1 MKSAHK
7 IQMRLLIFI
16 YSMGNGGAERVT
28 ANLANYWAAK
38 GWDITIVTLAPV
50 SLNFYELHPAVK
62 SVSLDLA
69 SESGNILA
77 GMWNNTR
84 RVLTLRQTLRQIQPD
99 IAIGM
104 MSTASIL
111 LALAAWG
118 LPTLRTIGTERNYPP
133 QQPLGYLWE
142 NLRSKSYGLLNAVTA
157 LTSEGQNWIK
167 GHTKATK
174 VMVIPNPVT
183 WPLVGKEPQI
193 SPRTFCQTGRQLLL
207 GVGRL
212 DQQKRFDCLI
222 EVFTKLAA
230 KHSNWDLVI
239 VGEGSLREK
248 LERQVRESGFE
259 NRIFLP
265 GRAGNVNEWYEQA
278 DLFVISSHHE
288 GFPNTLIEAMSY
300 GLAAVSFDCDTGPR
314 DIIRHELDGLLVPPG
329 DVNALSAALD
339 KIMDDDL
346 LRLEFAKRAVEVR
359 ERFSIE
365 KMAGLWEQLFD
376 DICK

>member
-1 MKSAHK
+1 
-7 IQMRLLIFI
+7 MRLLIFI

-38 GWDITIVTLAPV
+38 GSDITIVTLAPV
-50 SLNFYELHPAVK
+50 SLNFYELHPAIK
-62 SVSLDLA
+62 SISLDLA

-84 RVLTLRQTLRQIQPD
+84 RVLALRQTLRQIQPN
-99 IAIGM
+99 IALGM
-104 MSTASIL
+104 MSTASVL

-118 LPTLRTIGTERNYPP
+118 LPTLRTIGAEHNYPP
-133 QQPLGYLWE
+133 QQPSGYLWE
-142 NLRSKSYGLLNAVTA
+142 YLRSKSYGLLNAVTA

-167 GHTKATK
+167 NNTKATK
-174 VMVIPNPVT
+174 VLVIPNPVS

-193 SPRTFCQTGRQLLL
+193 SPRAFCQTERRLLL
-207 GVGRL
+207 AVGRL
-212 DQQKRFDCLI
+212 NQIKGYDGLI
-222 EVFTKLAA
+222 EVFSKLAA
-230 KHSNWDLVI
+230 KHSDWDLAI
-239 VGEGSLREK
+239 VGEGSLRALLEK
-248 LERQVRESGFE
+248 QIQGSGLEK
-259 NRIFLP
+259 RIVLP

-278 DLFVISSHHE
+278 DLFVMSSHTE

-346 LRLEFAKRAVEVR
+346 LRLEFAKRAIEVR
-359 ERFSIE
+359 ERFSME
-365 KMAGLWEQLFD
+365 KIAGLWEQLFD

>member
-1 MKSAHK
+1 
-7 IQMRLLIFI
+7 MRLLIFI

-50 SLNFYELHPAVK
+50 SLNFYELHPAIK
-62 SVSLDLA
+62 FISLDLA
-69 SESGNILA
+69 SESRNILA
-77 GMWNNTR
+77 GMWNNTL
-84 RVLTLRQTLRQIQPD
+84 RVLALRQTLRQIQPD
-99 IAIGM
+99 IALGM
-104 MSTASIL
+104 MSTASVL

-118 LPTLRTIGTERNYPP
+118 LPTLRTIGTERNFPP

-167 GHTKATK
+167 NYTKATK

-193 SPRTFCQTGRQLLL
+193 SPRAFCQTGRRLLL
-207 GVGRL
+207 AVGRL
-212 DQQKRFDCLI
+212 DQQKRFDWLI
-222 EVFTKLAA
+222 EAFTKLAA
-230 KHSNWDLVI
+230 KHSNWDLAI
-239 VGEGSLREK
+239 VGEGSLRAK
-248 LERQVRESGFE
+248 LERQVRESGFKK
-259 NRIFLP
+259 RIFLP

-300 GLAAVSFDCDTGPR
+300 GLAAISFDCDTGPR

-329 DVNALSAALD
+329 DVAALSAALD
-339 KIMDDDL
+339 KIMGDDL
-346 LRLEFAKRAVEVR
+346 LRLGFAERAIEVR

-365 KMAGLWEQLFD
+365 KMAGLWEQLFE

>member
-38 GWDITIVTLAPV
+38 GWDITIVTLAPL
-50 SLNFYELHPAVK
+50 SLNFYELHPAIK
-62 SVSLDLA
+62 SISLYLA

-84 RVLTLRQTLRQIQPD
+84 RVLALRQTLRQIQPN
-99 IAIGM
+99 IALGM
-104 MSTASIL
+104 MSTASVL

-118 LPTLRTIGTERNYPP
+118 LPTLRTIGTERNFPP

-167 GHTKATK
+167 NYTKATK

-193 SPRTFCQTGRQLLL
+193 SPRAFCQTGRQLLL
-207 GVGRL
+207 AVGRL
-212 DQQKRFDCLI
+212 DQQKRFDWLI
-222 EVFTKLAA
+222 EAFTKLAA
-230 KHSNWDLVI
+230 KHSNWDLAI
-239 VGEGSLREK
+239 VGEGSLRAK

-259 NRIFLP
+259 KRIFLP

-314 DIIRHELDGLLVPPG
+314 DIIRHELDGLIVPPG
-329 DVNALSAALD
+329 DVAALSAALD
-339 KIMDDDL
+339 KIMGDDL
-346 LRLEFAKRAVEVR
+346 LRLGFAERAIEVR

-365 KMAGLWEQLFD
+365 KMAGLWEQLFED
-376 DICK
+376 MCK

>member
-1 MKSAHK
+1 MKLAYK